1 MLPAAHSSDYLQL
14 VYRPDLRVL
23 ICRWM
28 QQTTPQ
34 DLRSGYG
41 LIIEEGASQ
50 SCAFWLIDA
59 RRREHTA
66 NQQDTAWLI
75 ESFFPQVVARLSQ
88 PVFVAYLF
96 APSHL
101 TDIEANTAIPPLTY
115 FDNRP
120 YQIGRFIE
128 ERTALEWLTA
138 CRAGAGKKD
147 GHSSY

>member
-1 MLPAAHSSDYLQL
+1 MLPTAHSSDYLQL

-34 DLRSGYG
+34 DLRAGYG
-41 LIIEEGASQ
+41 LIIDEGASQ
-50 SCAFWLIDA
+50 RCAYWLIDA

-66 NQQDTAWLI
+66 NQQDTAWIL
-75 ESFFPQVVARLSQ
+75 ETFFPQVAARLGQ
-88 PVFVAYLF
+88 PVFIAYLF

-101 TDIEANTAIPPLTY
+101 IDIEANSAIPPLTY

-120 YQIGRFIE
+120 YHIGRFIE

-138 CRAGAGKKD
+138 CRTGAEI
-147 GHSSY
+147 

>member
-1 MLPAAHSSDYLQL
+1 MLPTAHSSDYLQL

-34 DLRSGYG
+34 DLRAGYG

-50 SCAFWLIDA
+50 RCAYWLIDA

-66 NQQDTAWLI
+66 NQQDTAWI
-75 ESFFPQVVARLSQ
+75 METFFPQVVARLGQ
-88 PVFVAYLF
+88 PVFIAYLF

-101 TDIEANTAIPPLTY
+101 IDIEANSAIPPLTY
-115 FDNRP
+115 FDNHS
-120 YQIGRFIE
+120 YHIGRFIE

-138 CRAGAGKKD
+138 CRTDAGK
-147 GHSSY
+147 